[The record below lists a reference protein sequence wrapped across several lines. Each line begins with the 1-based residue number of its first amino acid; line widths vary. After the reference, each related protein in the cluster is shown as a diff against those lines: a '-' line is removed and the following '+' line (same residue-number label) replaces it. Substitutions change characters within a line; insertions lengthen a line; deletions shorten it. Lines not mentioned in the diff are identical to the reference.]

1 MTKSHTFHPKN
12 LHQGSY
18 DFDALVEKNT
28 ALKQYVHEG
37 KSGRDTI
44 DFNDAKAVKE
54 LNKSLLI
61 SQYKIENWNIPEGYL
76 CPPVPGRADY
86 IHHISD
92 LLTKSIFGNSTQGN
106 KTTCL
111 DIGAGANC
119 IYPIIGISAY
129 NWSFI
134 ASETDKKAI
143 QNIEWL
149 KKTNKALEKNLE
161 IRIQENGNN
170 IFTNIIRNND
180 IIDCTICN
188 PPFYASKD
196 DAIKANTR
204 KRRNLSGDKKAQASF
219 NFGGNSKELW
229 YNGGEVAFIKRMIK
243 ESRDFANNVFWF
255 TTLVSSE
262 KHLPIIK
269 QALHGVKVTESRV
282 IELQQ
287 GNKKSRI
294 VAWSFL
300 NEKVRKAWSNS
311 KK

>member
-1 MTKSHTFHPKN
+1 MPDSQPFHPKN
-12 LHQGSY
+12 LHQGTY
-18 DFDALVEKNT
+18 QFDALTDANPS
-28 ALKQYVHEG
+28 LKKYVHYG
-37 KSGRDTI
+37 KSDRLTI
-44 DFNDAKAVKE
+44 DFNDSEAVKE
-54 LNKSLLI
+54 LNRSLLI
-61 SQYKIENWNIPEGYL
+61 AHYKIEKWDVPDGYL

-92 LLTKSIFGNSTQGN
+92 LMHESFGASNSKSYKI
-106 KTTCL
+106 TCL

-129 NWSFI
+129 KWRFI
-134 ASETDKKAI
+134 ASEIDKKAL

-149 KKTNKALEKNLE
+149 LNQNKILNGK
-161 IRIQENGNN
+161 IQLRLQNNGNY
-170 IFTNIIRNND
+170 IFKDVIHSED

-188 PPFYASKD
+188 PPFFVSKE

-204 KRRNLSGDKKAQASF
+204 KRKNLTGDKKAKPKF
-219 NFGGNSKELW
+219 NFRGTSNELW

-243 ESRDFANNVFWF
+243 ESRDFATNVFWF

-262 KHLPIIK
+262 KHLAIIK
-269 QALHGVKVTESRV
+269 QALRGVEVAQIKV
-282 IELQQ
+282 IEIQH

-294 VAWSFL
+294 VAWTFL
-300 NEKVRKAWSNS
+300 NDKVRKTWINS